1 MGSRST
7 INFLYFLYF
16 FSLFFLTNRY
26 PLSLSLSFL
35 VNFIIFSEKKKK
47 GEEEIRRLKGLK
59 FRICQYTVLTRIFP
73 FSFSSGKWS
82 PRSTASTNRAFITEI
97 AICNWS
103 EFPSTITRLLVR
115 ERIKTPPLFHFFHT
129 SFLLPGGNFLE
140 RFLILEKTKNLA
152 RWKRRRKILLGPG
165 SRISRT
171 F

>member
-16 FSLFFLTNRY
+16 FSLFFLIAILSRY
-26 PLSLSLSFL
+26 PSRSSLILLF
-35 VNFIIFSEKKKK
+35 FPKKKKK

-59 FRICQYTVLTRIFP
+59 FRICQYTVLTRVFP